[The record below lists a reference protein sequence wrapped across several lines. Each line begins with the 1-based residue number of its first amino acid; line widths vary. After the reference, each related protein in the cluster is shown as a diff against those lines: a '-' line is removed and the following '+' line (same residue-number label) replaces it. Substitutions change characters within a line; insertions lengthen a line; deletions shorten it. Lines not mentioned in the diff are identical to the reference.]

1 LSNTQNK
8 IILQGSILESYFHD
22 SDDIL
27 SDLPMYNKISFDLDV
42 DPTRTDPTTIP
53 YFGDLLQL
61 LNEDNL
67 WSRFIALNEDVEN
80 VSGPTSTEF
89 NILADPPESIPFTPD
104 NLYEGF
110 ETTETLKSQPIQT
123 PVQSVSSAP
132 DRYVPGD
139 ITPGEYPLA
148 TADNLLFILT
158 SLGPPFTQAI
168 QVAESGYR
176 RYRDIINGGISPSYT
191 LYYEVQKWSVDA
203 GNNPLELIQT
213 FYVPNT
219 GYSTRANLY
228 DTQIKYGKNYIYR
241 IYACNMVIGTNY
253 HYTLDDVTKPGDQ
266 GYFPSLSTNDL
277 RAEICVFS
285 SANPQI
291 VKTPYY
297 QKLVNVSDRPPISPD
312 VSLYPYFGDKN
323 RIKFLLK
330 GNNGEQS
337 QSPIFI
343 RPEDS
348 TIFSNIRRAL
358 DLGPNELI
366 PFKSDDPSVKFDVF
380 RLDFRPTS
388 YEDFKFADYTQI
400 ETGGFENP
408 YKKAASAALD
418 EFIEPN
424 KKYYYTFRAVDV
436 HGKVSN
442 PSPIYQVEIVYDGAS
457 PFLNSKI
464 ISLVPEKVPAQEA
477 TKKARKYIRIR
488 PNYDQTLLN
497 ERATG
502 IINADG
508 TFDENW
514 FPTLEA
520 DPQNPNN
527 KIILGREQNS
537 LWGNTFK
544 IRITSKKSG
553 KKIDLNVKF
562 TTNKVIIDEKDVN
575 NIS

>member
-1 LSNTQNK
+1 
-8 IILQGSILESYFHD
+8 
-22 SDDIL
+22 
-27 SDLPMYNKISFDLDV
+27 
-42 DPTRTDPTTIP
+42 
-53 YFGDLLQL
+53 
-61 LNEDNL
+61 
-67 WSRFIALNEDVEN
+67 
-80 VSGPTSTEF
+80 
-89 NILADPPESIPFTPD
+89 
-104 NLYEGF
+104 
-110 ETTETLKSQPIQT
+110 
-123 PVQSVSSAP
+123 
-132 DRYVPGD
+132 
-139 ITPGEYPLA
+139 
-148 TADNLLFILT
+148 
-158 SLGPPFTQAI
+158 
-168 QVAESGYR
+168 
-176 RYRDIINGGISPSYT
+176 
-191 LYYEVQKWSVDA
+191 VQKWSVDA

-330 GNNGEQS
+330 GTNGEQS